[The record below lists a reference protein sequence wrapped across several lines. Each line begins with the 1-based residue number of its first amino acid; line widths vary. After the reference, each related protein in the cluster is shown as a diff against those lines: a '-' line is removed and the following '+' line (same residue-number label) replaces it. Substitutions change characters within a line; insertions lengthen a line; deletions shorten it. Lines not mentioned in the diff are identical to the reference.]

1 LISLSCARMSTFDTW
16 PIFTKLIIKKN
27 TPLEAIPMIHFLFP
41 TNGMV
46 ETPVS
51 ALPVRFGKDM

>member
-1 LISLSCARMSTFDTW
+1 MSTFDTW